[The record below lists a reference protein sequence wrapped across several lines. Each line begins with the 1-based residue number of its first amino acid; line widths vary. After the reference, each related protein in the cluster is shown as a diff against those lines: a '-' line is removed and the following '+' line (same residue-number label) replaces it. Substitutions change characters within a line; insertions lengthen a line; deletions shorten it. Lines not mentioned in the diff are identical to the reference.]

1 MRSSHPAPAHGVL
14 AMLCLAVYV
23 VGFFIAV
30 PILGL
35 IAVATAQQGD
45 FPIAIGALVALAVV
59 WKATGAAWR
68 RLP

>member
-1 MRSSHPAPAHGVL
+1 MRSSHPAPAHGAL

-23 VGFFIAV
+23 LGFFLAA

-35 IAVATAQQGD
+35 IAVASAQQAD
-45 FPIAIGALVALAVV
+45 FPITLGALVALAVV
-59 WKATGAAWR
+59 WKATSAAWR